1 MAVIKQGIL
10 GGFSNKCGSVVGTSW
25 KGIAVMK
32 AKPLSVA
39 NPRTAAQV
47 KNRNRQTMVLELA
60 QGIGTGFIRTYWNR
74 FAKNMSGFN
83 DFMSRNANCIDTSTM
98 SYKVADIVT
107 SDGTL
112 KQQSIVAIQPISG
125 NQFTVTFNARSQ
137 SSDYLVGDV
146 SDLVVFN
153 ITKNQFA
160 VNSDIAATVSSTN
173 VVLPSGWVS
182 GNQVACYLSTRRAS
196 GIAVSKSFFKLG
208 SI

>member
-1 MAVIKQGIL
+1 MAIIKQGIL

-60 QGIGTGFIRTYWNR
+60 QGVGTSFIRTYWNR

-83 DFMSRNANCIDTSTM
+83 DFMSRNANCIDLSTM
-98 SYKVADIVT
+98 SYKVAEIVT

-112 KQQSIVAIQPISG
+112 KQQSIVNIHDIS
-125 NQFTVTFNARSQ
+125 
-137 SSDYLVGDV
+137 
-146 SDLVVFN
+146 
-153 ITKNQFA
+153 
-160 VNSDIAATVSSTN
+160 
-173 VVLPSGWVS
+173 
-182 GNQVACYLSTRRAS
+182 
-196 GIAVSKSFFKLG
+196 
-208 SI
+208 

>member
-1 MAVIKQGIL
+1 MAIIKQGIL

-60 QGIGTGFIRTYWNR
+60 QGVGTSFIRTYWNR

-83 DFMSRNANCIDTSTM
+83 DFMSRNANCIDLSTM
-98 SYKVADIVT
+98 SYKVAEIVT

-112 KQQSIVAIQPISG
+112 KQQGIVNIQQISG
-125 NQFTVTFNARSQ
+125 SQFTVTFNTRSQ
-137 SSDYLVGDV
+137 YSDYLVGDV

-153 ITKNQFA
+153 ITKNQFV
-160 VNSDIAATVSSTN
+160 VNHDIPANVSSTN
-173 VVLPSGWVS
+173 VTLPAGWVS

-196 GIAVSKSFFKLG
+196 GVAVSKSFFKLG
-208 SI
+208 VI